1 MQGMCAAHWQAALAA
16 VAASGGM
23 SAAVA
28 AAEAI
33 GRLLLVD
40 ALFSALAL
48 VAAEC
53 PAVVGAPFQ
62 ALVQEACSPSP
73 SVSPCFSFQLVLH
86 HCRLQLPDLLTCR
99 QAYLHCPR

>member
-62 ALVQEACSPSP
+62 ALVQEACSPGPQVTPCNRNHEQPKLPGRSYASG
-73 SVSPCFSFQLVLH
+73 SVAC
-86 HCRLQLPDLLTCR
+86 
-99 QAYLHCPR
+99 A